1 MKVVVLGGGS
11 TGEHFVGALRRFD
24 DEAQIT
30 IVESRL
36 VGGECSYFACM
47 PTKTMLRATELGSS
61 LDRAPGL
68 HGERPEP
75 DGVWSWRDW
84 MTNDWD
90 DAGQLH
96 YLEEWRCRLVRGEG
110 RVARPGVVEVDG
122 QELAYDRLV
131 LATGSRPAIPPID
144 GLDSVD
150 YWTNR
155 EATRTHKVPQSLAVM
170 GGGPVGTEL
179 AQFFSRMGSRVT
191 VVERGERLLGRFHP
205 DAGELLAELF
215 REEGIGVRIGVGI
228 ERAERWAGSV
238 AGEAGDARR
247 KTAAPPAPPGI
258 RLHLSDGSTLET
270 ERLLIATGRRP
281 NVERLG
287 LDELGV
293 KISGRGVEVD
303 ERLRAADDVWAIGD
317 VTGIAQFTHVGKYQA
332 RVAAADMTRR
342 RAKADYRAIPAGIFT
357 DPEVAAVGRSD
368 GEDLVSTRI
377 ELGKLPRLST
387 YEKPARDGFVRVFA
401 DPRQGVLVG
410 AVCVG
415 PQAAEWLGQFTLAIR
430 AAVPIET
437 LLDTIQPYPTFSEG
451 VFYALQELQ
460 GQLS

>member
-24 DEAQIT
+24 DDAEVT
-30 IVESRL
+30 LVESRL

-47 PTKTMLRATELGSS
+47 PTKTMLRATELGAS
-61 LDRAPGL
+61 LERAPGL
-68 HGERPEP
+68 HGERPDP

-84 MTNDWD
+84 MTSDWD
-90 DAGQLH
+90 DSGQLR

-110 RVARPGVVEVDG
+110 RVVRQGVVDVGG
-122 QELAYDRLV
+122 QELRYDRLV
-131 LATGSRPAIPPID
+131 LATGSRPAIPPIE
-144 GLDSVD
+144 GLDSVE

-155 EATRTHKVPQSLAVM
+155 EATRTHKVPRSLAVM
-170 GGGPVGTEL
+170 GGGPVGAEL
-179 AQFFSRMGSRVT
+179 AQFFARMGSQVT
-191 VVERGERLLGRFHP
+191 IVERGEHLLGRVHP
-205 DAGELLAELF
+205 DAGEVLAELF
-215 REEGIGVRIGVGI
+215 REEGIDVRIGVGI
-228 ERAERWAGSV
+228 ERVE
-238 AGEAGDARR
+238 
-247 KTAAPPAPPGI
+247 PGVK
-258 RLHLSDGSTLET
+258 LHLSDGSTLET

-293 KISGRGVEVD
+293 KVSGRGVEVD

-332 RVAAADMTRR
+332 RVAAADMAGRR
-342 RAKADYRAIPAGIFT
+342 GKADYRAIPAGIFT
-357 DPEVAAVGRSD
+357 DPEVSTVGRTEGD
-368 GEDLVSTRI
+368 DLVSARI
-377 ELGKLPRLST
+377 PLGSLPRLST
-387 YEKPARDGFVRVFA
+387 YERPKRDGFVRVFA
-401 DPRQGVLVG
+401 DPRKRVLVG

-430 AAVPIET
+430 AEVPVET

-451 VFYALQELQ
+451 VFYALRELEDE
-460 GQLS
+460 LAA

>member
-1 MKVVVLGGGS
+1 VKVVVLGGGS

-24 DEAQIT
+24 DEVEIT
-30 IVESRL
+30 LVESRL

-47 PTKTMLRATELGSS
+47 PTKTMLRATELGAS
-61 LDRAPGL
+61 LERAPGL

-75 DGVWSWRDW
+75 EGVWSWRDW
-84 MTNDWD
+84 MTSDWD
-90 DAGQLH
+90 DSGQLH
-96 YLEEWRCRLVRGEG
+96 YLQDWNCRLVRGEG
-110 RVARPGVVEVDG
+110 RVARPGIVDVDG

-144 GLDSVD
+144 GLDSIE

-155 EATRTHKVPQSLAVM
+155 EATRTHKVPQSLVVM
-170 GGGPVGTEL
+170 GGGPVGCEL
-179 AQFFSRMGSRVT
+179 AQFFFRMGSQVT
-191 VVERGERLLGRFHP
+191 IVERGEHLLGRVHP
-205 DAGELLAELF
+205 DAGELLAGLF
-215 REEGIGVRIGVGI
+215 REEGIGVRTGVGI
-228 ERAERWAGSV
+228 ERAE
-238 AGEAGDARR
+238 
-247 KTAAPPAPPGI
+247 PGI
-258 RLHLSDGSTLET
+258 RLHLSDESALEA

-287 LDELGV
+287 LNEIGV
-293 KISGRGVEVD
+293 KTSARGVEVD

-317 VTGIAQFTHVGKYQA
+317 VTGVAQFTHVGKYQA
-332 RVAAADMTRR
+332 RVAAADMANR

-357 DPEVAAVGRSD
+357 DPEVATVGRTD
-368 GEDLVSTRI
+368 GDGLVSVRVP
-377 ELGKLPRLST
+377 LSSLPRLST
-387 YEKPARDGFVRVFA
+387 YEKPKREGFVRVFA
-401 DPRQGVLVG
+401 DPRQRVLVG

-430 AAVPIET
+430 AEVTVET

-460 GQLS
+460 GALS